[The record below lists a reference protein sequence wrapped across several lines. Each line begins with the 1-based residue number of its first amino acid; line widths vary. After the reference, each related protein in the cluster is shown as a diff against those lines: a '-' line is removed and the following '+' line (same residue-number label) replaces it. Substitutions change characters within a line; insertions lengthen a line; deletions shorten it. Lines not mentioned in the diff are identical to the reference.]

1 METSQ
6 AKRVVELKKG
16 DTRILVTVLEGDE
29 VASCVEEE
37 NKKYCET
44 CQCDDE
50 TCQEWIDHLKSQ
62 GYQATEIELGE
73 LGLEESLPRFM
84 AQKESVA
91 TPAVAPAVETE
102 AGPPA
107 ETEVQPPAEPG
118 VKPEE
123 EEGSAVSGT
132 DQALS

>member
-1 METSQ
+1 VEKSQ

-16 DTRILVTVLEGDE
+16 DTRILVTVLEGNE

-50 TCQEWIDHLKSQ
+50 TCQEWINHLESQ

-73 LGLEESLPRFM
+73 LGLEESLPRFLE
-84 AQKESVA
+84 QREPVA
-91 TPAVAPAVETE
+91 APAAAPAVETE
-102 AGPPA
+102 AVPPA
-107 ETEVQPPAEPG
+107 ETEVQPPAEPE

-123 EEGSAVSGT
+123 EGESAVSGT